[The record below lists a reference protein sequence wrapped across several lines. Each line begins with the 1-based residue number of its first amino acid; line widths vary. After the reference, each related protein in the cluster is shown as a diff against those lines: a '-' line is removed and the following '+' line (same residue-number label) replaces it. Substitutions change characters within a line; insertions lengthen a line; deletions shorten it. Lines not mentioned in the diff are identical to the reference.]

1 MFKVVFMVKVLKLRL
16 SDDAVDVLEN
26 YAYFHQ
32 TTIDDIAEGAI
43 LMFPFYEQR
52 TKQIREMMEK

>member
-1 MFKVVFMVKVLKLRL
+1 MSKIIKLRL
-16 SDDAVDVLEN
+16 SQDALDVLEN

-32 TTIDDIAEGAI
+32 TTIDDIADGAI

>member
-1 MFKVVFMVKVLKLRL
+1 MKKRVLMLRL
-16 SDDAVDVLEN
+16 SDDALEVLQN
-26 YAYFHQ
+26 YAYFHN
-32 TTIDDIAEGAI
+32 TTVDDIAEGAI

>member
-1 MFKVVFMVKVLKLRL
+1 MTSIMIRLRIS
-16 SDDAVDVLEN
+16 SDALEILEN
-26 YAYFHQ
+26 YAYFHN
-32 TTIDDIAEGAI
+32 TTIDDIADGAI

>member
-1 MFKVVFMVKVLKLRL
+1 MSKSVTLRL
-16 SDDAVDVLEN
+16 SQDAIDVLEN
-26 YAYFHQ
+26 YAYFHS

-52 TKQIREMMEK
+52 TKQIRELMEK